1 MIAQLNGRLVEKK
14 PSFVIIECGG
24 VGYEVLISLHTYDQ
38 IKDEEACKLLIH
50 YAVSVD
56 VRSGASLHQLIG
68 FTSSSE
74 RDIFR
79 TLITISGVS
88 ATLARTILSFLSPNE
103 LVDAV
108 NMGDVA
114 RLKSVK
120 GIGPKMAQRIVAEL
134 QDKKLAAAVNFDN
147 LAAPHNT
154 AKSEA
159 LVALCSLG
167 LDRAKAIKAIEKVLA
182 DKGNDLPVEEL
193 IKHSLRLM

>member
-1 MIAQLNGRLVEKK
+1 MIAQLNGKLVEKQ

-24 VGYEVLISLHTYDQ
+24 VGYEVQISLHTFEE
-38 IKDEEACKLLIH
+38 IRDEEACKLLIH

-56 VRSGASLHQLIG
+56 VRSGASQHQLIG
-68 FTSSSE
+68 FTTPQE

-79 TLITISGVS
+79 ALINISGVS
-88 ATLARTILSFLSPNE
+88 ANIARTILSFLSPSE
-103 LVDAV
+103 LQSAV
-108 NMGDVA
+108 QSGDVA
-114 RLKSVK
+114 RIKSVK
-120 GIGPKMAQRIVAEL
+120 GIGPKLAQRIIAEL
-134 QDKKLAAAVNFDN
+134 QEKNLTDIVNFDN

-167 LDRAKAIKAIEKVLA
+167 FDRTKAEKALEKTMA
-182 DKGNDLPVEEL
+182 DRGKELPVEEL